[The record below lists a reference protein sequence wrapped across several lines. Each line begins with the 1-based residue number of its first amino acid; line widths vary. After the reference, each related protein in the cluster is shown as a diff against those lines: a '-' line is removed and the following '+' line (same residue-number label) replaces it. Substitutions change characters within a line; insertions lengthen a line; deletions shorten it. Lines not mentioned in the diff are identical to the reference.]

1 MRKLDRT
8 VRKGRCNQRTHNW
21 RSKMLDAK
29 LYADTTY
36 EAAWSESETTRV
48 YVRNHVKRSICEK
61 LSALR
66 PFVKPAADLAPKIVL
81 YSHDTFG
88 LGNIRRTLLLAE
100 SLKEQYPKASILI
113 ITGSPV
119 IHSFRLPDG
128 VDYIKLPSLD
138 RVSAERY
145 EPLSLGNCADEINN
159 TRAAVVE
166 QIITGFAP
174 DLLVVDKRAAGINGE
189 LMSALKILRQN
200 RRKTK
205 IVLGIRDILDAPER
219 TRRVLREN
227 GSFETIEKFYD
238 EVWIYGSPEIFDTAA
253 EYEFPNGVRQKTFYC
268 GYLKRP
274 VAAGTAGNGSLRVLV
289 TTGGGGDGSPMIE
302 TYLESLRMLAEE
314 LAVSSTVVFGPQ
326 IAGEKR
332 SEILE
337 QYGTLSDVKFI
348 DFEPDLTKFYAEADV
363 VVSMA
368 GYNTVCEL
376 LSHKKSAVL
385 VPRSEP
391 VREQLMRAR
400 LLAQNGLFQSI
411 EPSDLNPETMKN
423 KVIAAVKTTSLTRHL
438 LDLDG
443 LDRINERVQ
452 KLLTQ

>member
-1 MRKLDRT
+1 
-8 VRKGRCNQRTHNW
+8 
-21 RSKMLDAK
+21 MLDTEFCVDSSFETIGTGITSR
-29 LYADTTY
+29 LR
-36 EAAWSESETTRV
+36 ESASCLATRV
-48 YVRNHVKRSICEK
+48 VTTFP
-61 LSALR
+61 ALR
-66 PFVKPAADLAPKIVL
+66 RMPSPALAPKIVL

-100 SLKEQYPKASILI
+100 SLKEQYRRASILI

-138 RVSAERY
+138 RVSAEQY
-145 EPLSLGNCADEINN
+145 EPLSLADCGDEVRT
-159 TRAAVVE
+159 TRAAIVE

-174 DLLVVDKRAAGINGE
+174 DLLIVDKRAAGINGE
-189 LMSALKILRQN
+189 LLSALRILRQN
-200 RRKTK
+200 NHKTK

-227 GSFETIEKFYD
+227 GSFDTIERFYD
-238 EVWIYGSPEIFDTAA
+238 EVWVYGSPEIFDTAA
-253 EYEFPNGVRQKTFYC
+253 EYEFPASILQKTHYC

-274 VAAGTAGNGSLRVLV
+274 VAASTVGNGSLRVLV

-302 TYLESLRMLAEE
+302 TYLKSLPLLTEE

-332 SEILE
+332 DEILKR
-337 QYGTLSDVKFI
+337 YAASPGVKFI
-348 DFEPDLTKFYAEADV
+348 DFEPDLTKLYADADV

-411 EPSDLNPETMKN
+411 EPADLSPETMKN

-443 LDRINERVQ
+443 LRRINERVHE
-452 KLLTQ
+452 LLTEL